1 MEFRIWTEL
10 IQQSR
15 GTLHPFLPLLDRGLD
30 GVIHRL
36 TDGAYLPIQVKCR
49 TETFEGMV
57 HIVVP
62 GSRLVDDRALLIA
75 GLLSD
80 NGLGPM
86 LLVVEEGKFK
96 ELAMRDAYR
105 GDDVYSAWFS
115 MHPKTSRWKPYLI
128 SRDQLAERLLGGVT
142 PAGPSL
148 SMPVESAVE
157 PMHRHDQWLG
167 FLGEAEV
174 IRRLAENPRLDLFRP
189 FPDLEMV
196 EVLARDNVNGRFV
209 GLQVKTAVP
218 ADRGEAHFHVRKAT
232 FIPTATTWM
241 AGLAWIAGEG
251 RFADECLLVPTED
264 LRNVAIDDGATWAMN
279 FHPHSP
285 ERTPLDPYRR
295 PLAEFGACVGAIMSG
310 GSTGA

>member
-30 GVIHRL
+30 AVIHRL

-49 TETFEGMV
+49 TETIQGMV
-57 HIVVP
+57 QIVVP

-75 GLLSD
+75 GLLTD
-80 NGLGPM
+80 DGLGPM
-86 LLVVEEGKFK
+86 LLVIEEGKFK
-96 ELAMRDAYR
+96 ELAARDAVR
-105 GDDVYSAWFS
+105 GDDIYSASFS
-115 MHPKTSRWKPYLI
+115 MHPKTSHWKPYLI
-128 SRDQLAERLLGGVT
+128 SRDQLAERLLGELP
-142 PAGPSL
+142 PASPQSVA
-148 SMPVESAVE
+148 VESAVE
-157 PMHRHDQWLG
+157 PMHRHNQWLG

-218 ADRGEAHFHVRKAT
+218 VQWGEAHFHVRKAT
-232 FIPTATTWM
+232 FLPAATTWI
-241 AGLAWIAGEG
+241 AGLAWIADAE

-264 LRNVAIDDGATWAMN
+264 LLSVAGEAGVSWVLN

-295 PLAEFGACVGAIMSG
+295 PLAELGLCVGAIMSG
-310 GSTGA
+310 GSTVA